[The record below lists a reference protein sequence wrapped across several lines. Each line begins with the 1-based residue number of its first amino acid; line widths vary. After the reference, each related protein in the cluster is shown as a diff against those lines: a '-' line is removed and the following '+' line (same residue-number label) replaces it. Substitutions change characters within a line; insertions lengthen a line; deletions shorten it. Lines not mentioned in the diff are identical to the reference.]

1 MSDVASPPL
10 PHTGTGNGQAAP
22 VRSGSI
28 CRVEVSTGL
37 EPLAWLA
44 GRPEGELCYWADR
57 DGREETAAA
66 GVLIEVSGST
76 AVATASG
83 AAPWME
89 RITAHLDAAD
99 EGVRFFGGMRFD
111 ARAPAAPEW
120 RTLGAYRFVVP
131 RFEAVRRDGR
141 TMLACN
147 FRPTE
152 RDGLPALL
160 ADLQR
165 PPAAVPEPAAPV
177 RLSRDA
183 DAPDRA
189 GWETL
194 VRTAL
199 AAIDD
204 HGDPLRKVVVA
215 RRTGATAA
223 APITPA
229 ALLAA
234 MSRAD
239 DHSFRFLVQ
248 PRPGTAFV
256 SVTPERLFSLSGRTV
271 RTEAIAGTRR
281 RGASPQDDQRLRR
294 ELTASA
300 KDVLEHR
307 IVHDAIAAA
316 LKDLCTATTASRT
329 TVLRLPSV
337 QHLMSR
343 LSGEL
348 ASGVGVADLLD
359 ALHPTPA
366 VGGEPAEA
374 ARRFLVRHEPF
385 DRGWYAAPVG
395 WLGRGEATFAVAIRS
410 ALIDGGAVSLY
421 TGNGLVTGSSPDAEW
436 AELEAKIGCYFAPG
450 G

>member
-10 PHTGTGNGQAAP
+10 PHAGTGNGQAA
-22 VRSGSI
+22 SMLDDGSI
-28 CRVEVSTGL
+28 CRVELATGV
-37 EPLAWLA
+37 EPLTWLA
-44 GRPEGELCYWADR
+44 GRPDRELCYWADR
-57 DGREETAAA
+57 DGGEETAAA
-66 GVLIEVSGST
+66 GVLIDVSG
-76 AVATASG
+76 AAASG

-89 RITAHLDAAD
+89 RVAAHLDAAD
-99 EGVRFFGGMRFD
+99 EGVRFYGGTRFD

-141 TMLACN
+141 TLLACN
-147 FRPTE
+147 FRPAE
-152 RDGLPALL
+152 RDRLTALL

-165 PPAAVPEPAAPV
+165 PPAPVPEPAAPV
-177 RLSRDA
+177 CLQRHA

-204 HGDPLRKVVVA
+204 PGDPLSKVVVA

-229 ALLAA
+229 ALLAT

-239 DHSFRFLVQ
+239 DRSFRFLVQ

-271 RTEAIAGTRR
+271 HTEAIAGTRR
-281 RGASPQDDQRLRR
+281 RGASPQEDQRLRR
-294 ELTASA
+294 ELAAST

-307 IVHDAIAAA
+307 IVHDAIATA
-316 LKDLCTATTASRT
+316 LKELCTDTTAGTT
-329 TVLRLPSV
+329 TVLRLPAV
-337 QHLMSR
+337 QHLMTR
-343 LSGEL
+343 LSGRL
-348 ASGVGVADLLD
+348 AAGVGVADLVD

-374 ARRFLVRHEPF
+374 ARRFLTRHEPF

-395 WLGRGEATFAVAIRS
+395 WIGPGEGTFAVAIRS

-421 TGNGLVTGSSPDAEW
+421 TGNGVVTGSSPDAEW
-436 AELEAKIGCYFAPG
+436 AELEAKVGCYFAPG

>member
-10 PHTGTGNGQAAP
+10 PHTGTDNGQAASIR
-22 VRSGSI
+22 VGGGI
-28 CRVEVSTGL
+28 CRVEVEVDA

-44 GRPEGELCYWADR
+44 GRAEGKLCYWADR
-57 DGREETAAA
+57 DGLEETAAA
-66 GVLIEVSGST
+66 GVLVEVSGPT
-76 AVATASG
+76 TSG
-83 AAPWME
+83 AAQWME
-89 RITAHLDAAD
+89 RITAHLEGAD
-99 EGVRFFGGMRFD
+99 EGVRFYGGTRFD
-111 ARAPAAPEW
+111 AQAPAAPEW

-131 RFEAVRRDGR
+131 RFESVRRDGR
-141 TMLACN
+141 TLLACN
-147 FRPTE
+147 FRPAE
-152 RDGLPALL
+152 RDRLPALL

-165 PPAAVPEPAAPV
+165 PPEPVSARTPVPL
-177 RLSRDA
+177 RRDA

-189 GWETL
+189 GWEAL
-194 VRTAL
+194 VRKAL

-204 HGDPLRKVVVA
+204 PTDPLRKVVVA
-215 RRTGATAA
+215 RRTGATTA
-223 APITPA
+223 APITPG

-239 DHSFRFLVQ
+239 DRSFRFLVQ

-256 SVTPERLFSLSGRTV
+256 CVTPERLFSLSGRTV
-271 RTEAIAGTRR
+271 HTEAIAGTRR
-281 RGASPQDDQRLRR
+281 RGASAQDDQRLRH

-307 IVHDAIAAA
+307 IVHDAIARA
-316 LKDLCTATTASRT
+316 LTGLCTDTAAGET
-329 TVLRLPSV
+329 TVLLLPAL

-348 ASGVGVADLLD
+348 APGAGVADLLD

-374 ARRFLVRHEPF
+374 ARRFLARHEPF

-395 WLGRGEATFAVAIRS
+395 WVGQGEASFAVAIRS
-410 ALIDGGAVSLY
+410 ALIGGGAVSLY

-436 AELEAKIGCYFAPG
+436 AELEAKVGCYFAPG